1 MPASSAVTAL
11 SAPSAGTG
19 DGPVIRATHTV
30 CPVCVRPLDGTVCEV
45 DGDVRLRRTCPE
57 HGQTDFTLSHNAA
70 LYRDLERF
78 FFAVLGKDEAP
89 KGRITNYWVLSTPRC
104 QMNCA
109 FCQTEVES
117 PVFEP
122 MSLEDLRTVLD
133 RYGEDKLT
141 LSGGEATLH
150 PHAEDFFKEAH
161 ARGLST
167 QLATN
172 GVMFA
177 RREYCEKMAAAYLTE
192 ARVSIESFRP
202 NPKLGAYHDA
212 FYARKIEALE
222 NLEKTGIT
230 TILSPTIFRGVNEDL
245 LVEAL
250 EFAKDR
256 PFIKEL
262 SVNGFSWV
270 GEGRQM
276 DAAMMIMPDQM
287 MDVLHRR
294 YGSGDRSEWFELQ
307 KMLLAALQL
316 MGVRLCLY
324 TQIMIFVRER
334 DRLAPITDYLDM
346 KRLARALRVWERFAN
361 RPYPI
366 RAAAFLAACAFAA
379 RPRSIRLLLPMLR
392 LAAATFFAIK
402 IDRYPSALLPVV
414 LNTNCSTLTMD
425 DTVSLQCMSGLVF
438 VRGGE
443 LHEGAS
449 TDFLLR
455 KERESRANAGA

>member
-1 MPASSAVTAL
+1 VAAL
-11 SAPSAGTG
+11 PTPSAGPSE
-19 DGPVIRATHTV
+19 GPVIRTTRTV
-30 CPVCVRPLDGTVCEV
+30 CPVCVRPLDGAVREV
-45 DGDVRLRRTCPE
+45 GGEIRLCRTCPE
-57 HGQTDFTLSHNAA
+57 HGAHDFTLSSNPA

-78 FFAVLGKDEAP
+78 FFDVLGKGEAP

-122 MSLEDLRTVLD
+122 MSMDDLRTVFD
-133 RYGEDKLT
+133 RYGADKLT

-150 PHAEDFFKEAH
+150 PHAADFFSEAH

-177 RREYCEKMAAAYLTE
+177 RRSYCEKMAAAHLTE

-202 NPKLGAYHDA
+202 NPKLGAYDDA
-212 FYARKIEALE
+212 FYARKLEALE
-222 NLEKTGIT
+222 NLEHVGIT

-245 LVEAL
+245 LADAL

-287 MDVLHRR
+287 MDVLYRR
-294 YGSGDRSEWFELQ
+294 YGSGDRADWFELQ
-307 KMLLAALQL
+307 KMLLAALQI

-324 TQIMIFVRER
+324 TQIMIFVRSR
-334 DRLAPITDYLDM
+334 SGLVPITEYLNM
-346 KRLARALRVWERFAN
+346 KRLAAALRVWERFA
-361 RPYPI
+361 RAPYPI
-366 RAAAFLAACAFAA
+366 QAAAFLAACAFAA
-379 RPRSIRLLLPMLR
+379 RLRSVRLLLPMLR
-392 LAAATFFAIK
+392 LAAATFFAVK

-414 LNTNCSTLTMD
+414 LNTNCSTLTLD
-425 DTVSLQCMSGLVF
+425 DSVSLQCMSGLVF
-438 VRGGE
+438 RRDGE
-443 LHEGAS
+443 LHDGAS
-449 TDFLLR
+449 TDFLLQ
-455 KERESRANAGA
+455 KERESRKTAAA

>member
-1 MPASSAVTAL
+1 MTA
-11 SAPSAGTG
+11 APTPST
-19 DGPVIRATHTV
+19 DPTQDSVLRTTRTV
-30 CPVCVRPLDGTVCEV
+30 CPVCVRPLEGVIREV
-45 DGDVRLRRTCPE
+45 DGEIRLCRTCPE
-57 HGQTDFTLSHNAA
+57 HGPRDFPLSSNAA

-78 FFAVLGKDEAP
+78 FFGVLGKGEAP

-122 MSLEDLRTVLD
+122 MSMDDLRVVLD
-133 RYGEDKLT
+133 RYGADKLT

-150 PHAEDFFKEAH
+150 PNAADFFREAH

-177 RREYCEKMAAAYLTE
+177 RRSYCEKMAAAHLSE

-202 NPKLGAYHDA
+202 NPKLGAYDDA
-212 FYARKIEALE
+212 FYARKLEALD
-222 NLEKTGIT
+222 NLEKVGIT

-276 DAAMMIMPDQM
+276 DPAWMVMPDQM

-294 YGSGDRSEWFELQ
+294 YGSGDRAEWFELQ

-334 DRLAPITDYLDM
+334 RGLVPITEYLSM
-346 KRLARALRVWERFAN
+346 KRFAAALRVWERFA
-361 RPYPI
+361 RSPYPI
-366 RAAAFLAACAFAA
+366 QVAAFLAACAFAV
-379 RPRSIRLLLPMLR
+379 RPRAIRLVLPMLR
-392 LAAATFFAIK
+392 LAAATFFSVK
-402 IDRYPSALLPVV
+402 IDRYPAALLPVV
-414 LNTNCSTLTMD
+414 LNTNCSTLTLD

-438 VRGGE
+438 RRGDA
-443 LHEGAS
+443 LHDGAS

-455 KERESRANAGA
+455 KEREARKTAAA